1 MEGLEKFTILIV
13 DDEPDIRK
21 MLVFDFKRQGFQ
33 TLSAA
38 SAAEAFELV
47 LKQKIDL
54 VLSDMRMP
62 GGDGMSLL
70 EKIRKIDPK
79 IPVVIF
85 LTGFADVTEEE
96 CIAKG
101 ASRVFSKPYDRKAL
115 MNGIFDALGLP
126 KIS

>member
-1 MEGLEKFTILIV
+1 MEGLDKFTVLIV
-13 DDEPDIRK
+13 DDEPEIRK
-21 MLVFDFKRQGFQ
+21 MLFFDFKRQGFN

-47 LKQKIDL
+47 LKEKIDL

-70 EKIRKIDPK
+70 ENIRKIDPK
-79 IPVVIF
+79 IPIVIF
-85 LTGFADVTEEE
+85 LTGFADITEEE

-101 ASRVFSKPYDRKAL
+101 AVAVFTKPYERKNL
-115 MNGIFDALGLP
+115 MNAIFGALGL
-126 KIS
+126 SAVS

>member
-1 MEGLEKFTILIV
+1 MEDLGKLTILVV
-13 DDEPDIRK
+13 DDEEEIRK
-21 MLVFDFKRQGFQ
+21 MLVFDFKRQGFN
-33 TLSAA
+33 TLAAA
-38 SAAEAFELV
+38 SAAEAFEFV

-62 GGDGMSLL
+62 GGDGLSLL
-70 EKIRKIDPK
+70 EKIRGIHPK
-79 IPVVIF
+79 SPVVIF

-115 MNGIFDALGLP
+115 MNAIFSALGLP
-126 KIS
+126 TKA